1 MKNKYTKEQREFLIK
16 NNHLKTSQ
24 ELADMFNKRFGTN
37 ITKVNIKN
45 FRGNNH
51 LNSGLNG
58 QFKKGNIPHNKGKRQ
73 NDYMSIESIEK
84 TKATRFK
91 KGNIPANHRDVGS
104 ERITK
109 DGYIEIKIKEPNKW
123 QLKHRYIYEKKYG
136 KIPKGYNLIFL
147 DGNRKNIDLSNLK
160 LVSKSEDLIMNKNK
174 LFTTD
179 KNITNTGSLIA
190 KVIDKGNK
198 LKNERL

>member
-51 LNSGLNG
+51 LNSGLTG

-160 LVSKSEDLIMNKNK
+160 LVSKSEDLIMNKNQ

>member
-91 KGNIPANHRDVGS
+91 KGNIPANHKDVGS

>member
-1 MKNKYTKEQREFLIK
+1 MKNKYTAEQKRFLIK
-16 NNHLKTSQ
+16 NNYLKTSQ
-24 ELADMFNKRFGTN
+24 ELADIFNKKFGTN
-37 ITKVNIKN
+37 ITKTNIKN

-51 LNSGLNG
+51 LNSGLTG
-58 QFKKGNIPHNKGKRQ
+58 QFKKGNIPHNKGKKQ
-73 NDYMSIESIEK
+73 KEYMSDKSIEK

-91 KGNIPANHRDVGS
+91 KGNIPANHRKVGS

-123 QLKHRYIYEKKYG
+123 QLKHRYIYEQKYG

-147 DGNRKNIDLSNLK
+147 DGNRKNINLSNLK
-160 LVSKSEDLIMNKNK
+160 LISKSEDLIMNRNNLFTKNK
-174 LFTTD
+174 D
-179 KNITNTGSLIA
+179 ITNTGSLIA
-190 KVIDKGNK
+190 KLIDKGNK

>member
-1 MKNKYTKEQREFLIK
+1 
-16 NNHLKTSQ
+16 
-24 ELADMFNKRFGTN
+24 
-37 ITKVNIKN
+37 
-45 FRGNNH
+45 
-51 LNSGLNG
+51 
-58 QFKKGNIPHNKGKRQ
+58 
-73 NDYMSIESIEK
+73 MSIESIEK

>member
-91 KGNIPANHRDVGS
+91 KGNIPANHRDIGS